1 MVFFKY
7 EAVTANRI
15 APQEKGDECRVGE
28 TRFLHSPPRHPPSRD
43 LEQEGTEE
51 TEGGIKQ
58 KVAKITKREGE
69 ENLRALLLSL
79 ATFVTFCLTP
89 RPPQL
94 RFLILFLCSL
104 CFLLF
109 LPFCRVRGDT
119 SQVWPNRR

>member
-69 ENLRALLLSL
+69 ENPRLLLSL
-79 ATFVTFCLTP
+79 ATFVTFCSTP

-94 RFLILFLCSL
+94 RFLRY
-104 CFLLF
+104 LLF
-109 LPFCRVRGDT
+109 NPVLAGFVTFSENSVIFIPGGER
-119 SQVWPNRR
+119 SS